1 MAGDPFLS
9 DPSKRKNKN
18 KRRAQSAPQSN
29 KRARQDKS
37 TTVSDEEISGIS
49 DSEDEQ
55 GNVSYDDESM
65 DTAEEIDSEEE
76 FANENAADKRRRL
89 AKQYLENLKQEVGEY
104 DFDAKDLDEEI
115 ISKRLKEDVA
125 ETKGHVYRFIADNLL
140 LSEAK
145 TQVTRVGSKSLTG
158 LSVRYPFAYTVSKD
172 MELVKYDI
180 KDFEKKPL
188 RLKHT
193 KGGKRFAEIDND
205 PTRNGHS
212 DEILAVSASPNGKWV
227 VTGGRDKKMVVWST
241 ESLACQRV
249 IETRQRDGVV
259 LGLVF
264 RRNSDDLYAACADLK
279 VRTYSVGNQATKE
292 TLYGHQDAVVD
303 VSALGQER
311 CVTVGARDRCAML
324 WKIPEESR
332 LTFRGGES
340 EKKKSKKNK
349 KKTED
354 DEMDVDDDDDEPFFA
369 EGSIDCVSMID
380 DSHFVTGSD
389 NGSISLWSLA
399 KKKPLF
405 IQHTA
410 HGLLPQFTP
419 EQASAEADPAVR
431 AQQVPAQQPYWI
443 TAVHAIPYSNV
454 FLSGSWNGEIKLWK
468 LDENLRG
475 FTLLGSLPNAKGIVT
490 RIETAESGAHGKE
503 SIRVIAALSKE
514 HRLGRWIDT
523 RIQGAR
529 NSLYSAVID
538 QQVLK
543 Q

>member
-180 KDFEKKPL
+180 RDFEKKPL

-303 VSALGQER
+303 VSALGQE
-311 CVTVGARDRCAML
+311 
-324 WKIPEESR
+324 P
-332 LTFRGGES
+332 
-340 EKKKSKKNK
+340 
-349 KKTED
+349 
-354 DEMDVDDDDDEPFFA
+354 
-369 EGSIDCVSMID
+369 
-380 DSHFVTGSD
+380 
-389 NGSISLWSLA
+389 
-399 KKKPLF
+399 
-405 IQHTA
+405 